1 MFCTNFT
8 TEVRQLPEHDKAKM
22 DLFETVLTDMGTAQT
37 DKETPMKH
45 QCDVNVT
52 TKEKPPLVLL
62 NSGQILLITI
72 LFSIMQQDDF
82 LYLQQ
87 SLYHQ
92 TIIPEHNAF
101 LSY

>member
-8 TEVRQLPEHDKAKM
+8 TEVSQLPEHDKAKM
-22 DLFETVLTDMGTAQT
+22 DLFETALTDKG
-37 DKETPMKH
+37 TPMKH

-92 TIIPEHNAF
+92 TIIPEYNAF